1 MTTGP
6 LPVSLADVRAAAA
19 RIKGAVVHTPCLRS
33 ETLSRIAKADVWIKF
48 ENLQFTA
55 SFKERGALNTLLQ
68 LTDEERR
75 RGVIAMSAGNHAQ
88 GVAYHAGR
96 LGLPATIVMP
106 SFTPNTKV
114 KHTRGH
120 GARVVLI
127 GDTLAE
133 AAAEAHRLADA
144 EKLVFVHPYDDPRI
158 IAGQGTIALEMLEDA
173 PELDT
178 LVVPVGGGGMLA
190 GCAVAARGLKP
201 DVRMIGVESAGYSAM
216 RQLLAGEPVTVGGD
230 TIAEGIAVRDI
241 GQTPLAIARALV
253 DRVLAVDEVA
263 IERAIALFLEVE
275 KTVAE
280 GAGAA
285 GLAALLAHP
294 EVFKGRKIGLIL
306 CGGNIDTRLL
316 ASVLLRGLVRDGRI
330 VRLRLMIGDAPGQLA
345 RVAGLIGAA
354 QKAGTAYFTFKD
366 KNIRSIVNEE
376 VNQGARNIIRGSLP
390 GAVRGAIGS
399 TTPSPNAVGLPTPN
413 RGQLDGI
420 FFPTPPR
427 GTTTPPFNPGG

>member
-1 MTTGP
+1 MRSSATIASAAMTD
-6 LPVSLADVRAAAA
+6 LPVTLDDVRAAAG
-19 RIKGAVVHTPCLRS
+19 RIAGAVVRTPCLRS

-68 LTDEERR
+68 LTPEERK

-96 LGLPATIVMP
+96 LGIPATIVMP

-114 KHTRGH
+114 THTRGH
-120 GARVVLI
+120 GAHVVLH

-133 AAAEAHRLADA
+133 AGAEAHRLAA
-144 EKLVFVHPYDDPRI
+144 EQKLVFVHPYDDPRI
-158 IAGQGTIALEMLEDA
+158 IAGQGTIALEMLQDA

-178 LVVPVGGGGMLA
+178 IMAPVGGGGMIG
-190 GCAVAARGLKP
+190 GCAVAAHGLKP
-201 DVRMIGVESAGYSAM
+201 DIKVIGVETASYSAM
-216 RQLLAGEPVTVGGD
+216 RQLLAREPVTAGGD
-230 TIAEGIAVRDI
+230 TIAEGIARS
-241 GQTPLAIARALV
+241 LL
-253 DRVLAVDEVA
+253 DRVLPVEEVA
-263 IERAIALFLEVE
+263 IERAISLLIEVE

-294 EVFKGRKIGLIL
+294 DVFRGRKIGLVL
-306 CGGNIDTRLL
+306 SGGNIDTRLL

-345 RVAGLIGAA
+345 RVATVIGKSGGNIVEVQHQRLFGVVAKATELDVTVETRDRAHVRELMAA
-354 QKAGTAYFTFKD
+354 LEADGFK
-366 KNIRSIVNEE
+366 VHLLE
-376 VNQGARNIIRGSLP
+376 GAEG
-390 GAVRGAIGS
+390 
-399 TTPSPNAVGLPTPN
+399 
-413 RGQLDGI
+413 
-420 FFPTPPR
+420 
-427 GTTTPPFNPGG
+427 